1 MKFDTLI
8 IGGGLAGL
16 TCGIRLQQNGQRC
29 AIVSGGQS
37 ALDFSSGSM
46 DLLNQLP
53 NGEIVSN
60 LAQGLTELSVQQPQ
74 HPYSLLGADKVLAK
88 ATEFEQLAQTLQLN
102 LKQGGQYN
110 HLRLTPL
117 GSLRP
122 TWLSPASVPTFE
134 QNEKTLS
141 PQKIAVLGIEG
152 FNDFQ
157 PELLC
162 ENMKQLP
169 HFAQWQIHFSYLHI
183 PELDHL
189 RSDAREFRSI
199 NISQA
204 LEHKLNFQ
212 QLVAELKKSAAGAN
226 IAFLPAC
233 FGLDNDDFLQ
243 QLQQACGI
251 KLFELPTLPP
261 SLLGIRQ
268 HHLLRQAFE
277 QAGGIMMKG
286 DNVLRAEMTENR
298 VTALYTRLNE
308 EVALTADHYVLATGS
323 FFSNGLIADFDKI
336 IEPVFGL
343 DLLLPTIE
351 SEQNMPSALQRSRW
365 THSRFAEA
373 QPYQQFGVKI
383 NARCQS
389 QKQGKTIEN
398 CYAIGAVVGGYD
410 AIHQGCGSGVAVV
423 TALTTADQILQEAS
437 V

>member
-1 MKFDTLI
+1 MKFDSLI

-16 TCGIRLQQNGQRC
+16 ICGIRLQQSGQRC
-29 AIVSGGQS
+29 AIVSNGQS
-37 ALDFSSGSM
+37 ALDFSSGSL

-53 NGEIVSN
+53 NGENVQYA
-60 LAQGLTELSVQQPQ
+60 AQGLVQLAQQQPQ
-74 HPYSLLGADKVLAK
+74 HPYSLLGAETVLAK
-88 ATEFEQLAQTLQLN
+88 AAQFEQLAAALN
-102 LKQGGQYN
+102 LNLIHGGQHN

-117 GSLRP
+117 GALRP
-122 TWLSPASVPTFE
+122 TWLSPASVPTFDWAD
-134 QNEKTLS
+134 KILS
-141 PQKIAVLGIEG
+141 PQKVAVLGIEG

-157 PELLC
+157 PQLLC
-162 ENMKQLP
+162 DNMQQLP
-169 HFAQWQIHFSYLHI
+169 HFQQWQIHFDYLHI

-189 RSDAREFRSI
+189 RNDAREFRSI

-212 QLVAELKKSAAGAN
+212 QLVAELKKAAQGATM
-226 IAFLPAC
+226 AFLPAC

-268 HHLLRQAFE
+268 HRLLQQAFE

-286 DNVLRAEMTENR
+286 DSVLRAEMHENR

-308 EVALTADHYVLATGS
+308 EVALSADHYVLASGS
-323 FFSNGLIADFDKI
+323 FFSNGLVAEFDQI
-336 IEPVFGL
+336 VEPIFGL
-343 DLLLPTIE
+343 DLF
-351 SEQNMPSALQRSRW
+351 SRQQRSQW
-365 THSRFAEA
+365 THRRFAAA
-373 QPYQQFGVKI
+373 QPYQQFGAKI
-383 NARCQS
+383 NAHCQAM
-389 QKQGKTIEN
+389 KQQTVIDN
-398 CYAIGAVVGGYD
+398 LYAIGAVVGGYD

-423 TALTTADQILQEAS
+423 TALAVADRILQEKS

>member
-16 TCGIRLQQNGQRC
+16 TCGIRLQQNGRRC
-29 AIVSGGQS
+29 AIISNGQS
-37 ALDFSSGSM
+37 ALDFSSGSL
-46 DLLNQLP
+46 DLLNCLP
-53 NGEIVSN
+53 NGGQVCDLPQG
-60 LAQGLTELSVQQPQ
+60 LAQFVQAQPQ
-74 HPYSLLGADKVLAK
+74 HPYSLLGVDCVLQQAVQ
-88 ATEFEQLAQTLQLN
+88 FERLAQQLSLN
-102 LKQGGQYN
+102 LKHGGTNN

-122 TWLSPASVPTFE
+122 TWLSPASVPTFDCD
-134 QNEKTLS
+134 EKMLS
-141 PQKIAVLGIEG
+141 PQKVAVLGIEG

-157 PELLC
+157 PQLLC
-162 ENMKQLP
+162 DNMQRLP
-169 HFAQWQIHFSYLHI
+169 HFQQWQLHFAYLHI

-189 RSDAREFRSI
+189 RNDAREFRSI

-212 QLVAELKKSAAGAN
+212 QLVAELKKVAAGAK

-268 HHLLRQAFE
+268 HRLLQKAFE

-286 DNVLRAEMTENR
+286 DSVLRAEMTATQ

-308 EVALTADHYVLATGS
+308 EVALSAEHYVLASGS
-323 FFSNGLIADFDKI
+323 FFSNGLVASFDQI
-336 IEPVFGL
+336 IEPIFGL
-343 DLLLPTIE
+343 DLFKQE
-351 SEQNMPSALQRSRW
+351 QRSQW
-365 THSRFAEA
+365 THHRFAA
-373 QPYQQFGVKI
+373 SQPYQQFGAKI
-383 NARCQS
+383 NARCQAI
-389 QKQGKTIEN
+389 KQQQVVEN
-398 CYAIGAVVGGYD
+398 LYAIGAVVGGYD

-423 TALTTADQILQEAS
+423 TALAAAEQILQGETQ
-437 V
+437 